1 MDDALACLRKTTPT
15 LNLTYPADAQQHFE
29 SLRSAL
35 SPWWQWR
42 HLRVQHGQ
50 AYMEVED
57 AWHWHFE
64 TAYNV
69 STRSRRSDDQRTT
82 SSNDQLSAQFGPY
95 VPLFVCWHCAA
106 HSGQLDPLL
115 VATLRRVLRP
125 TVAYITLVVAD
136 QGISGWSKKARRN
149 PSNEISLADYPN
161 LLVLSGG
168 GYGHVPYP
176 PVKNAQPLS
185 TARKEVARRK
195 LLASFVGN
203 LKHGNVFGGA
213 SLRNRLKHIAWRAA
227 AELNASVS
235 FMQGPDWQQVMASS
249 RASFAP
255 RGQGRSTFMLAEIVN
270 LGLIPIHVFS
280 DVAWVPYADLFSSF
294 GYVTNLSGVPHVLR
308 CVNALGPRTH
318 ARMERRAA
326 ELSGSHFSLAGV
338 IEQVGLFMVGGTNA
352 SDLRCQKLPRTPRD
366 LIGGL

>member
-1 MDDALACLRKTTPT
+1 
-15 LNLTYPADAQQHFE
+15 
-29 SLRSAL
+29 
-35 SPWWQWR
+35 
-42 HLRVQHGQ
+42 
-50 AYMEVED
+50 
-57 AWHWHFE
+57 
-64 TAYNV
+64 
-69 STRSRRSDDQRTT
+69 
-82 SSNDQLSAQFGPY
+82 
-95 VPLFVCWHCAA
+95 
-106 HSGQLDPLL
+106 
-115 VATLRRVLRP
+115 
-125 TVAYITLVVAD
+125 
-136 QGISGWSKKARRN
+136 
-149 PSNEISLADYPN
+149 
-161 LLVLSGG
+161 
-168 GYGHVPYP
+168 
-176 PVKNAQPLS
+176 
-185 TARKEVARRK
+185 
-195 LLASFVGN
+195 
-203 LKHGNVFGGA
+203 
-213 SLRNRLKHIAWRAA
+213 
-227 AELNASVS
+227 
-235 FMQGPDWQQVMASS
+235 MASS